1 MLKTTFKPEKI
12 WEQMDNN
19 ITIEDKLNVN
29 QTTLK
34 EQQNKL
40 QLSEQTKLVNS
51 LR

>member
-1 MLKTTFKPEKI
+1 MLRTTFGPEKI